1 MNVIVRISVWTICAL
16 LLLAALT
23 ATADTS
29 GNTTSRVSVSTNGTQ
44 GNGASTSLSISAD
57 GRYVAFSSSASNL
70 VPNDTNGMSD
80 VFVHDRL
87 TGNTSRVSVN
97 STGVQGDVAA
107 GYGSALNPS
116 ISADGRYVSFDS
128 GSTNLVNGDTNGR
141 TDVFVHDRLTG
152 NTSRVSVNA
161 TGVQGDGDSAISSI
175 SADGRYVAFS
185 SSATNLVA
193 GDTNT
198 VFDVFVHDRLTR
210 NTSRVSVST
219 GGAEGN
225 SGSGGPSISAD
236 GRYVA
241 FASTA
246 SNLVLSDYN
255 TEVDIFVRDRLK
267 GTTTLVSQSS
277 SGTTGN
283 RGSYSPSISA
293 DGRYIVFDSPA
304 YTLIDG
310 HVGEYWDV
318 FVRDQV
324 LGTTTLVSVNSSG
337 IQGNNASSTH
347 SLSPD
352 GRYIAFGSDA
362 TNLVNGDTN
371 WMNDIFIRDMQTGA
385 ITRVSVSTSG
395 MEADGDSDFNAISAG
410 GTCIAFRSF
419 ATNLVDDDSNGVWDI
434 FVHEHTGD
442 PTITLTNPNGGE
454 VYLPGS
460 TLPIHWVYSGSPGS
474 MVRIELLQGTVVNRV
489 LSSGIAIGTGVLGSY
504 HWTIPGNL
512 TLASDYRVRITST
525 NNSAYTDTSDAAFTI
540 GDNPS
545 ITVVSPRGG
554 ETFYLG
560 SPLTMSW
567 TYTGDLGSTVNIEV
581 LKGTAI
587 LKTLTGISIG
597 SSGSGSYNVTIPA
610 STPLGS
616 NYTIRVTSASH
627 PEYTD
632 TSDGPFTIAGP
643 TILVTVPNGGET
655 FHVGSTLPMNWT
667 YHGNPGSTVN
677 IEVIKGGAT
686 LKTLPGIPIG
696 SSGSGSYSVTIPAS
710 TPLGTDYKIRVTS
723 ASTPTCTDT
732 SNGSFAI
739 GVDTSSSITVQVP
752 NGGENWVQ
760 GSLHTL
766 RWTYAGTPGT
776 MVMIEA
782 LRGETVLAV
791 ITPGTPLGSGG
802 SGSYNLTFPYNTPL
816 ASDYRIRVSST
827 SIPAYSDTSD
837 YPFTISSAIT
847 VATPNGGEEYKIGSS
862 LPMSWTYTG
871 TPGSLVNIDVIKGGA
886 ILKTLTGV
894 PIGPG
899 GSGSYNVTIP
909 AGTPVGP
916 DYTIRVTSG
925 SYATC
930 TDTSNGTFAIRA
942 AGG

>member
-362 TNLVNGDTN
+362 TNLFNGDTN

-766 RWTYAGTPGT
+766 SWTYTGNLGT
-776 MVMIEA
+776 MVKIEA
-782 LRGETVLAV
+782 LRGDVVLAV
-791 ITPGTPLGSGG
+791 VTPGTSIGSSG

>member
-1 MNVIVRISVWTICAL
+1 MNVIVCVSVCTLCAL
-16 LLLAALT
+16 LLLAGVPVK
-23 ATADTS
+23 ADMPD
-29 GNTTSRVSVSTNGTQ
+29 GATSRISVATNGTQ
-44 GNGASTSLSISAD
+44 GNAASSSLSISAD
-57 GRYVAFSSSASNL
+57 SRYVAFSSSATNL
-70 VPNDTNGMSD
+70 VTGDTNGMSD

-97 STGVQGDVAA
+97 STGAQGDVAG

-324 LGTTTLVSVNSSG
+324 LGTTMLVSVNSSG

-385 ITRVSVSTSG
+385 ITRVSVSTPG

-489 LSSGIAIGTGVLGSY
+489 LSSGTSIGTGVLGSY
-504 HWTIPGNL
+504 NWTIPSNQ
-512 TLASDYRVRITST
+512 TPASDYRVRITST

-567 TYTGDLGSTVNIEV
+567 NYTGNPGSTVNIEV

-616 NYTIRVTSASH
+616 NYTIRVTSAS
-627 PEYTD
+627 
-632 TSDGPFTIAGP
+632 
-643 TILVTVPNGGET
+643 
-655 FHVGSTLPMNWT
+655 
-667 YHGNPGSTVN
+667 
-677 IEVIKGGAT
+677 
-686 LKTLPGIPIG
+686 
-696 SSGSGSYSVTIPAS
+696 
-710 TPLGTDYKIRVTS
+710 
-723 ASTPTCTDT
+723 TPTCTDT
-732 SNGSFAI
+732 SNAPFTI
-739 GVDTSSSITVQVP
+739 GVETSSSITVQVP
-752 NGGENWVQ
+752 NGDENWVQ

-766 RWTYAGTPGT
+766 RWTYTGNPGT
-776 MVMIEA
+776 MVKIEA

-837 YPFTISSAIT
+837 TPFTISSAIA
-847 VATPNGGEEYKIGSS
+847 VATPNGGENYPLGSP
-862 LPMSWTYTG
+862 LPMSWTYSG
-871 TPGSLVNIDVIKGGA
+871 NPGSTVNIGVIKGGV
-886 ILKTLTGV
+886 ILKTLTGI
-894 PIGPG
+894 PIGSG

-909 AGTPVGP
+909 ASTPLGT
-916 DYTIRVTSG
+916 DYTIKVTSG
-925 SYATC
+925 SYAAC
-930 TDTSNGTFAIRA
+930 MDTSNGMFAISA
-942 AGG
+942 SGGK

>member
-1 MNVIVRISVWTICAL
+1 MNVIVCVSVCTLCAL
-16 LLLAALT
+16 LLLAGVPVK
-23 ATADTS
+23 ADMPD
-29 GNTTSRVSVSTNGTQ
+29 GATSRISVATNGTQ
-44 GNGASTSLSISAD
+44 GNAASSSLSISAD
-57 GRYVAFSSSASNL
+57 SRYVAFSSSATNL
-70 VPNDTNGMSD
+70 VTGDTNGMS
-80 VFVHDRL
+80 
-87 TGNTSRVSVN
+87 
-97 STGVQGDVAA
+97 
-107 GYGSALNPS
+107 
-116 ISADGRYVSFDS
+116 
-128 GSTNLVNGDTNGR
+128 
-141 TDVFVHDRLTG
+141 DVFVHDRLTG

-324 LGTTTLVSVNSSG
+324 LGTTMLVSVNSSG

-385 ITRVSVSTSG
+385 ITRVSVSTPG

-489 LSSGIAIGTGVLGSY
+489 LSSGTSIGTGVLGSY
-504 HWTIPGNL
+504 NWTIPSNQ
-512 TLASDYRVRITST
+512 TPASDYRVRITST

-567 TYTGDLGSTVNIEV
+567 NYTGNPGSTVNIEV

-616 NYTIRVTSASH
+616 NYTIRVTSASNASCSN
-627 PEYTD
+627 
-632 TSDGPFTIAGP
+632 TSDSPFTISGP
-643 TILVTVPNGGET
+643 TITVMTPNGGET

-686 LKTLPGIPIG
+686 LKTLTGIPIG
-696 SSGSGSYSVTIPAS
+696 SGGSGSYSVTIPAS
-710 TPLGTDYKIRVTS
+710 TPLGSNYTIRVTS

-732 SNGSFAI
+732 SNAPFTI
-739 GVDTSSSITVQVP
+739 GVETSSSITVQVP
-752 NGGENWVQ
+752 NGDENWVQ

-766 RWTYAGTPGT
+766 RWTYTGNPGT
-776 MVMIEA
+776 MVKIEA

-837 YPFTISSAIT
+837 TPFTISSAIA
-847 VATPNGGEEYKIGSS
+847 VATPNGGENYPLGSP
-862 LPMSWTYTG
+862 LPMSWTYSG
-871 TPGSLVNIDVIKGGA
+871 NPGSTVNIGVIKGGV
-886 ILKTLTGV
+886 ILKTLTGI
-894 PIGPG
+894 PIGSG

-909 AGTPVGP
+909 ASTPLGT
-916 DYTIRVTSG
+916 DYTIKVTSG
-925 SYATC
+925 SYAAC
-930 TDTSNGTFAIRA
+930 MDTSNGMFAISA
-942 AGG
+942 SGGK